1 MFRKCTWKWGLQDAV
16 VFRIR
21 TDHEIEA
28 SRPDLSIIDKKENN
42 FQTIDVEIPD
52 DGRVKEKEDEK
63 V

>member
-1 MFRKCTWKWGLQDAV
+1 M

-42 FQTIDVEIPD
+42 FQTIDVAIPD
-52 DGRVKEKEDEK
+52 DGRVKVKEDEK